1 MIHKKNINNDL
12 NYIFDILYQQSI
24 KAQKKKEVPISALI
38 FDPKNNRI
46 ISKSHN
52 KNIKDNNP
60 CSHAEII
67 SIIKACRKLNKNRL
81 DGMDLYCS
89 LEPCLMCSSVIFQS
103 KIRRV
108 YFATDDKKNGALINN
123 YKLGLK
129 KNLNHRIDIYYGFQE
144 EKFSN
149 LLKKFF
155 KKKR

>member
-1 MIHKKNINNDL
+1 MIHKININKDL

-24 KAQKKKEVPISALI
+24 KAQKKQEVPISALI
-38 FDPKNNRI
+38 FDPKNKRI
-46 ISKSHN
+46 ISKSYN
-52 KNIKDNNP
+52 QNIKDNNP

-67 SIIKACRKLNKNRL
+67 SIIKACKKLNKNRL

-89 LEPCLMCSSVIFQS
+89 LEPCLMCSSVIYQS

-108 YFATDDKKNGALINN
+108 YFATDEKKNGALINN

>member
-1 MIHKKNINNDL
+1 MIHKININKDL

-24 KAQKKKEVPISALI
+24 KAQKKQEVPISALI
-38 FDPKNNRI
+38 FDPKNKRI
-46 ISKSHN
+46 ISKSYN
-52 KNIKDNNP
+52 QNIKDNNP

-67 SIIKACRKLNKNRL
+67 SIIKACKKLNKNRL

-89 LEPCLMCSSVIFQS
+89 LEPCLMCSSVIYQS

>member
-1 MIHKKNINNDL
+1 MIHKININKGL

-38 FDPKNNRI
+38 FDPKNKRI

-52 KNIKDNNP
+52 QNIKDNNP

-67 SIIKACRKLNKNRL
+67 SIIKACKKLNKNRL

-89 LEPCLMCSSVIFQS
+89 LEPCLMCSSVIYQS

-123 YKLGLK
+123 YKLGFK
-129 KNLNHRIDIYYGFQE
+129 KNLNHRIDIYYGFEE

>member
-1 MIHKKNINNDL
+1 MIHKININKDL

-38 FDPKNNRI
+38 FDPKNKRI
-46 ISKSHN
+46 ISKSYN
-52 KNIKDNNP
+52 QNIKDNNP

-67 SIIKACRKLNKNRL
+67 SIIKACKKLNKNRL

-89 LEPCLMCSSVIFQS
+89 LEPCLMCSSVIYQS